1 MGVKQEDITMEDNN
15 VGTQGQQTESNAQQP
30 QIVVLQP
37 QAAPQQPQPQQT
49 TPNQSN
55 VGLFTQEQVNAI
67 VSGRVSQLNAKISE
81 MTKTIETLT
90 ADTESYKTKIAD
102 YETSSALTKAGI
114 PDSLTDYVKFEVGKL
129 SSNGKS
135 FADNLNDYVKA
146 NQSFIDS
153 IKQQGQANQQNNGNG
168 NGAGAAAQSNAGMQS
183 PLLQQLAGKQASNTN
198 GAGTASVQSGQG
210 LSGIDVDAVLAKE
223 GLKRRK

>member
-1 MGVKQEDITMEDNN
+1 MGVKQEDIIMEDNN
-15 VGTQGQQTESNAQQP
+15 VGTQGQQTQEATQP
-30 QIVVLQP
+30 QVIVVQ
-37 QAAPQQPQPQQT
+37 QPQQPQAQQSQ
-49 TPNQSN
+49 PNQQSA
-55 VGLFTQEQVNAI
+55 GLFTQEQVNAI

-81 MTKTIETLT
+81 MTKTIETLN
-90 ADTESYKTKIAD
+90 ADAESYKTKIAD

-114 PDSLTDYVKFEVGKL
+114 PDNLTDYVKFEVGKL

-168 NGAGAAAQSNAGMQS
+168 AAQSNSGMQS
-183 PLLQQLAGKQASNTN
+183 PLLQQLAGKPASNTN

-210 LSGIDVDAVLAKE
+210 LAGLDVDAILAKE
-223 GLKRRK
+223 GIKRRK

>member
-1 MGVKQEDITMEDNN
+1 MGVKQEDIIMEDNN
-15 VGTQGQQTESNAQQP
+15 VGTQGQQTQETTQP
-30 QIVVLQP
+30 QVIVVQ
-37 QAAPQQPQPQQT
+37 QPQQPQAQQSQ
-49 TPNQSN
+49 PNQQSA
-55 VGLFTQEQVNAI
+55 GLFSQEQVNAI
-67 VSGRVSQLNAKISE
+67 VSGRVTQLNAKISE

-90 ADTESYKTKIAD
+90 ADAESYKTKIAD
-102 YETSSALTKAGI
+102 YETHAALTKAGI
-114 PDSLTDYVKFEVGKL
+114 PENLTDYVKFEVGKL

-153 IKQQGQANQQNNGNG
+153 IKQQGQASQQNNGNG
-168 NGAGAAAQSNAGMQS
+168 AAGAAAQSNAGMQS

>member
-1 MGVKQEDITMEDNN
+1 MEDNN
-15 VGTQGQQTESNAQQP
+15 VGTQGQQTQEATQP
-30 QIVVLQP
+30 QVIVVQ
-37 QAAPQQPQPQQT
+37 QPQQPQAQQSQ
-49 TPNQSN
+49 PNQQSA
-55 VGLFTQEQVNAI
+55 GLFTQEQVNAI

-81 MTKTIETLT
+81 MTKTIETLN
-90 ADTESYKTKIAD
+90 ADAESYKTKIAD

-114 PDSLTDYVKFEVGKL
+114 PDNLTDYVKFEVGKL

-168 NGAGAAAQSNAGMQS
+168 AATQPNQGMQS
-183 PLLQQLAGKQASNTN
+183 PLLQQLAGKPASNTN
-198 GAGTASVQSGQG
+198 GAGTASIQGSQG
-210 LSGIDVDAVLAKE
+210 LAGLDVDAILAKE
-223 GLKRRK
+223 GIKRRK

>member
-15 VGTQGQQTESNAQQP
+15 VGTQGQQTQEATQP
-30 QIVVLQP
+30 QVIVVQ
-37 QAAPQQPQPQQT
+37 QPQQPQAQQSQ
-49 TPNQSN
+49 PNQQSA
-55 VGLFTQEQVNAI
+55 GLFTQEQVNAI
-67 VSGRVSQLNAKISE
+67 VSGRVSQLNAKITE
-81 MTKTIETLT
+81 MTKTIETLN
-90 ADTESYKTKIAD
+90 ADAESYKTKIAD

-153 IKQQGQANQQNNGNG
+153 IKQQGQANQQSNGN
-168 NGAGAAAQSNAGMQS
+168 GAAAQSNTGMQS
-183 PLLQQLAGKQASNTN
+183 PLLQQLAGKPASNTN

-210 LSGIDVDAVLAKE
+210 LAGLDVDAILAKE
-223 GLKRRK
+223 GIKRRK

>member
-1 MGVKQEDITMEDNN
+1 MEDNN

-114 PDSLTDYVKFEVGKL
+114 PENLTDYVKFEVGKL

-153 IKQQGQANQQNNGNG
+153 IKQQGQASQQNNGNG
-168 NGAGAAAQSNAGMQS
+168 AAAQSNVGMQS
-183 PLLQQLAGKQASNTN
+183 PLLQQLAGKSASNTN